1 MFYRINS
8 KQFNAISVEMIGCLL
23 VCLSSKNT
31 NYHMVPIFSNMRV
44 SVVYGRKYH

>member
-23 VCLSSKNT
+23 VSWYFCLIN
-31 NYHMVPIFSNMRV
+31 NHMVPIFSNMRV